1 MQRINRVLK
10 ALFAFPFTWGVLAA
24 LLVAEW
30 GFLWWFEPPLPM
42 TLLVVVLGVVLLVIW
57 PVLFLRSEMFQRLY
71 SQMPYETEIDNLEE
85 ILASCPEAFKAP
97 ALHTVTLVDQVRQ
110 EFEHNPFEQDLD
122 GILLNLVNL
131 GKNHLQLHSRSQT
144 FGTVQQ
150 KQEMELLL
158 QKQVEA
164 VEASLNSL
172 QAFSGNLTLL
182 EVDPAAGEGMGSE
195 LAIINEELQ
204 KAVREV

>member
-1 MQRINRVLK
+1 MNKIIITIIAVSMLYPASNTVDVNSKEKKPTIIDRI
-10 ALFAFPFTWGVLAA
+10 
-24 LLVAEW
+24 
-30 GFLWWFEPPLPM
+30 
-42 TLLVVVLGVVLLVIW
+42 
-57 PVLFLRSEMFQRLY
+57 
-71 SQMPYETEIDNLEE
+71 ETTDADAQIEIDRL
-85 ILASCPEAFKAP
+85 KK
-97 ALHTVTLVDQVRQ
+97 
-110 EFEHNPFEQDLD
+110 EFERQREQIHQKYDLR
-122 GILLNLVNL
+122 
-131 GKNHLQLHSRSQT
+131 KQT
-144 FGTVQQ
+144 LKKQQ

-182 EVDPAAGEGMGSE
+182 EADPAAGEGMGSE